1 MEKAT
6 DRLEILIGKDALTA
20 LAAAKVVLVGLG
32 GVGGQAAE
40 AVARSFV
47 GTLVLI
53 DGDKV
58 ALSNINRQILSTAE
72 NVGRE
77 KALVAAERVK
87 AINPAAKVT
96 PLPLFLTKENIPDLD
111 IWDADV
117 IVDAIDD
124 LPAKVSLIKEATL
137 RGTKI
142 ISSMGAANRLDPTAF
157 KVADISETH
166 TCPLAKKLRRQ
177 LAEQG
182 ITKGVSVVYSTEHP
196 ASFGGALG
204 SNAFVPPAAGLL
216 LAKAAVD
223 AILSPTTKKD

>member
-6 DRLEILIGKDALTA
+6 DRLEILIGEAGIER

-53 DGDKV
+53 DGDRV
-58 ALSNINRQILSTAE
+58 ATSNVNRQILANAK
-72 NVGRE
+72 NVGE
-77 KALVAAERVK
+77 AKAEVAAARVR
-87 AINPAAKVT
+87 AINPAANVT
-96 PLPLFLTKENIPDLD
+96 ALPLFLTEENIPPLD

-124 LPAKVSLIKEATL
+124 VPAKVALIREAHS
-137 RGTKI
+137 RGVNI
-142 ISSMGAANRLDPTAF
+142 ISSMGAANRLDPMAF
-157 KVADISETH
+157 RVADISETH
-166 TCPLAKKLRRQ
+166 TCPLAKKLRRR
-177 LAEQG
+177 LADLG
-182 ITKGVSVVYSTEHP
+182 IVKGVSVVYSTERPH
-196 ASFGGALG
+196 AFGGALG

-216 LAKAAVD
+216 LAKAAVEM
-223 AILSPTTKKD
+223 ILAENK

>member
-6 DRLEILIGKDALTA
+6 DRLEILIGKEGLHT
-20 LAAAKVVLVGLG
+20 LAAAKVAIVGLG

-40 AVARSFV
+40 AIARSFV

-53 DGDKV
+53 DGDRV
-58 ALSNINRQILSTAE
+58 AVSNINRQILSTAE
-72 NVGRE
+72 NVGGE
-77 KALVAAERVK
+77 KALLASERIK
-87 AINPAAKVT
+87 AINPAANVT
-96 PLPLFLTKENIPDLD
+96 ALPLFLTETNIPTLD

-124 LPAKVSLIKEATL
+124 ISAKVALIKEATA
-137 RGTKI
+137 RGVRI
-142 ISSMGAANRLDPTAF
+142 ISSMGAANRLDPMAF

-166 TCPLAKKLRRQ
+166 TCPLAKKLRHL

-182 ITKGVSVVYSTEHP
+182 ITKGVRVVYSTERP
-196 ASFGGALG
+196 TSFGGALG

-216 LAKAAVD
+216 LAKAAVET
-223 AILSPTTKKD
+223 ILRTKA

>member
-6 DRLEILIGKDALTA
+6 DRLEILIGEAGIKR

-47 GTLVLI
+47 GNLVLI
-53 DGDKV
+53 DGDCV
-58 ALSNINRQILSTAE
+58 AESNVNRQILANAE
-72 NVGRE
+72 NVGE
-77 KALVAAERVK
+77 KKAEVAAARVRS
-87 AINPAAKVT
+87 INPAAKIT
-96 PLPLFLTKENIPDLD
+96 ALPLFLTAENVPTLD

-117 IVDAIDD
+117 ILDAIDD
-124 LPAKVSLIKEATL
+124 VDAKVALIKEAPA
-137 RGTKI
+137 RGVKI
-142 ISSMGAANRLDPTAF
+142 ISSMGAANRADPMAF

-166 TCPLAKKLRRQ
+166 TCPLAKKLRRY

-182 ITKGVSVVYSTEHP
+182 ITKGVRVVYSTEKPH
-196 ASFGGALG
+196 AFGGALG
-204 SNAFVPPAAGLL
+204 SNAFVPPAAGLM

-223 AILSPTTKKD
+223 MILAENE